1 MSLSIEDYNEILGE
15 YNARQIE
22 HARILTERRNE
33 VNRKIPSYSGMEEEM
48 ITLSANRA
56 RALIRGNKEEAN
68 TISEKLEDLLRNQKL
83 ALIEAG
89 FPIDYL
95 EPIYTCK
102 ECKDTGFVD
111 GNRCTCFKQALIER
125 LVEQNNIR
133 EYLTNENFTSIRY
146 DLQVGED
153 ARRFEKAVSKAR
165 NFVEEF
171 ENGMQ
176 NICFS
181 GPVGTG
187 KSFLSKC
194 ILGELL
200 KKGYSCI
207 YFSAPTLFSTIGDY
221 KFHKS
226 ATQSVNPTEILY
238 SCDLLVI
245 DDLGTELTNS
255 FCVSELL
262 TLLNEREKYSKSTVI
277 STNLS
282 LEELNNAYS
291 DRVFSRMFSNFEFC
305 PLTGQDVRI
314 YLKQMQTRK

>member
-1 MSLSIEDYNEILGE
+1 MGLSTEDYNEILST

-22 HARILTERRNE
+22 HAHILSERREE
-33 VNRKIPSYSGMEEEM
+33 VYGKIPSYRQMEDQM
-48 ITLSANRA
+48 VSLSAERV
-56 RALIRGNKEEAN
+56 RVLIRGDQNRADE
-68 TISEKLEDLLRNQKL
+68 ISEELEDLLRNQKL

-95 EPIYTCK
+95 EPVYTCK

-111 GNRCTCFKQALIER
+111 GVRCACFKQALIER
-125 LVEQNNIR
+125 LFEQNNIR
-133 EYLTNENFTSIRY
+133 DYLSSENFSSIRY
-146 DLQVGED
+146 DLQVGDD

-165 NFVEEF
+165 NFVDEF
-171 ENGMQ
+171 ENGCQ

-226 ATQSVNPTEILY
+226 ATQTVNPTDLLY

-262 TLLNEREKYSKSTVI
+262 TLLNEREKSSKSTVI

-282 LEELNNAYS
+282 LEELNNTYS

>member
-1 MSLSIEDYNEILGE
+1 MNIEK
-15 YNARQIE
+15 
-22 HARILTERRNE
+22 T
-33 VNRKIPSYSGMEEEM
+33 IPVEEKMEK
-48 ITLSANRA
+48 AA
-56 RALIRGNKEEAN
+56 QALKKNNMQVYIVQNCEEAV
-68 TISEKLEDLLRNQKL
+68 EK
-83 ALIEAG
+83 
-89 FPIDYL
+89 
-95 EPIYTCK
+95 
-102 ECKDTGFVD
+102 V
-111 GNRCTCFKQALIER
+111 
-125 LVEQNNIR
+125 
-133 EYLTNENFTSIRY
+133 
-146 DLQVGED
+146 
-153 ARRFEKAVSKAR
+153 
-165 NFVEEF
+165 
-171 ENGMQ
+171 
-176 NICFS
+176 
-181 GPVGTG
+181 
-187 KSFLSKC
+187 
-194 ILGELL
+194 GELL

>member
-48 ITLSANRA
+48 VTLSANRA

-111 GNRCTCFKQALIER
+111 GTRCTCFKQALIER
-125 LVEQNNIR
+125 LFEQNNIR

-226 ATQSVNPTEILY
+226 ATQTVNPTEILY

>member
-1 MSLSIEDYNEILGE
+1 MSLTTEDYNEILNG
-15 YNARQIE
+15 YNLRQIE
-22 HARILTERRNE
+22 HAHELEERRKE
-33 VNRKIPSYSGMEEEM
+33 VFDKIPSYSKTEEDM
-48 ITLSANRA
+48 VTFSAERA
-56 RALIRGNKEEAN
+56 RALIRGNKEEADRLA
-68 TISEKLEDLLRNQKL
+68 EKIEDLLRNQKL

-111 GNRCTCFKQALIER
+111 GNRCSCFRLALIER
-125 LVEQNNIR
+125 LFEQNNIR
-133 EYLTNENFTSIRY
+133 DYLSNENFSSIRY
-146 DLQVGED
+146 DLQIGED
-153 ARRFEKAVSKAR
+153 ERRFEKAVSKAR
-165 NFVEEF
+165 NFVEEI
-171 ENGMQ
+171 ENGPQ

-194 ILGELL
+194 ILGEML

-226 ATQSVNPTEILY
+226 ASQTVNPTELLY

-262 TLLNEREKYSKSTVI
+262 TLLNEREKARKSMVI

-282 LEELNNAYS
+282 LEELNNTYS

>member
-125 LVEQNNIR
+125 LFEQNNIR

-226 ATQSVNPTEILY
+226 ATQTVNPTEILY

>member
-125 LVEQNNIR
+125 LCEQNKIR

>member
-1 MSLSIEDYNEILGE
+1 MSLTTEDYNEILNG
-15 YNARQIE
+15 YNLRQIE
-22 HARILTERRNE
+22 HAHELEERRKE
-33 VNRKIPSYSGMEEEM
+33 VFDKIPSYSKTEEDM
-48 ITLSANRA
+48 VTFSAERA
-56 RALIRGNKEEAN
+56 RALIRGNKEEADRLA
-68 TISEKLEDLLRNQKL
+68 EKIEDLLRNQKL

-111 GNRCTCFKQALIER
+111 GNRCSCFRLALIER
-125 LVEQNNIR
+125 LFEQNNIR
-133 EYLTNENFTSIRY
+133 DYLSNENFSSIRY
-146 DLQVGED
+146 DLQIGED
-153 ARRFEKAVSKAR
+153 ERRFEKAVSKAR
-165 NFVEEF
+165 SFVEEI
-171 ENGMQ
+171 ENAPQ

-194 ILGELL
+194 ILGEML

-226 ATQSVNPTEILY
+226 ASQTVNPTELLY

-262 TLLNEREKYSKSTVI
+262 TLLNEREKARKSMVI

-282 LEELNNAYS
+282 LEELNNTYS

>member
-1 MSLSIEDYNEILGE
+1 LSLTTEDYNEILNG
-15 YNARQIE
+15 YNLRQIE
-22 HARILTERRNE
+22 HAHELEERRKE
-33 VNRKIPSYSGMEEEM
+33 VFDKIPSYSKTEEDM
-48 ITLSANRA
+48 VTFSAERA
-56 RALIRGNKEEAN
+56 RALIRGNKEEADRLA
-68 TISEKLEDLLRNQKL
+68 EKIEDLLRNQKL

-102 ECKDTGFVD
+102 ECKDTGFVG
-111 GNRCTCFKQALIER
+111 GNRCSCFRLALIER
-125 LVEQNNIR
+125 LFEQNNIR
-133 EYLTNENFTSIRY
+133 DYLSNENFSSIRY
-146 DLQVGED
+146 DLQIGED
-153 ARRFEKAVSKAR
+153 ERRFEKAVSKAR
-165 NFVEEF
+165 NFVEEI
-171 ENGMQ
+171 ENGPQ

-194 ILGELL
+194 ILGEML

-226 ATQSVNPTEILY
+226 ASQTVNPTELLY

-262 TLLNEREKYSKSTVI
+262 TLLNEREKARKSMVI

-282 LEELNNAYS
+282 LEELNNTYS

>member
-111 GNRCTCFKQALIER
+111 GKRCTCFKQALIER
-125 LVEQNNIR
+125 LFEQNNIR